1 MTLGLFGIPA
11 IAVAVAGLVGST
23 GVTASVEPA
32 PEDVSPG
39 VLGFLVTLAVVL
51 ACIPLFRSM
60 TGKIRGVEFRDAQ
73 RGADPDEA
81 DGVSSPKDPLLGRP
95 QGDVAQEPQGDVAQ
109 DLPAEGH
116 DPLVHHPEQDLPPAR
131 Q

>member
-1 MTLGLFGIPA
+1 MTPGPSGIPG
-11 IAVAVAGLVGST
+11 VALAFGLVGSV
-23 GVTASVEPA
+23 GLPASVEPA

-73 RGADPDEA
+73 NRTDPDA
-81 DGVSSPKDPLLGRP
+81 PDAVTSPSVTSPSVTSPKDSP
-95 QGDVAQEPQGDVAQ
+95 QAPAQ
-109 DLPAEGH
+109 DLPPD
-116 DPLVHHPEQDLPPAR
+116 DPPRDPPPAR
-131 Q
+131 P